1 MVPAT
6 QDLGFSLSSSSL
18 LTMSIDV
25 LRGRSRTALQGSGL
39 LLDGKEPLVQVLG
52 RFFGFRFVFFDKK
65 ERNIIVNW
73 GLGPHDFKLINAQ
86 FVSI

>member
-25 LRGRSRTALQGSGL
+25 LRGRSRTALQGSVL

-52 RFFGFRFVFFDKK
+52 RFFGFVFF
-65 ERNIIVNW
+65 
-73 GLGPHDFKLINAQ
+73 
-86 FVSI
+86 S